1 MIAFLTMFSTQ
12 LKIVTNN
19 RRCYFIILPHYSFV
33 SSSCVAVCYNIAADR
48 DISLFMLWIEINC
61 AYHTRDSIYNCNDT
75 IQISYIILPGD
86 TAFLDFSLFNFSFC
100 FGVAIFAHLATR
112 LLDLTTFPKDQIN
125 LNKKTKKIFRK

>member
-1 MIAFLTMFSTQ
+1 MMLFHNLTTLLVCFIELCCCVLQYSSRQRHLFVYVVKLKLIALT
-12 LKIVTNN
+12 I
-19 RRCYFIILPHYSFV
+19 
-33 SSSCVAVCYNIAADR
+33 
-48 DISLFMLWIEINC
+48 LWIQ
-61 AYHTRDSIYNCNDT
+61 SNDT

-125 LNKKTKKIFRK
+125 LNKKTKKNFRK